1 MMLTV
6 KAEVGELERLCR
18 EVKTFCDGYGITAS
32 QTAKLVLA
40 LEELFTNGM
49 CHGQVHETDVGLE
62 YVGGRVVVTLE
73 DDGRPFDP
81 WQRPAPDLDAPLEE
95 RSVGGLG
102 IFLVRSLMDE
112 VAYER
117 RGERNR
123 VTLTLAAVA
132 RPS

>member
-6 KAEVGELERLCR
+6 KAEVGELERLYR
-18 EVKTFCDGYGITAS
+18 AVTTFCDGHGITAS

-49 CHGQVHETDVGLE
+49 CHGQVHETEVGLE
-62 YVGGRVVVTLE
+62 YASGQVVVTLE

-81 WQRPAPDLDAPLEE
+81 WQKSAPDLDAPLEE

-132 RPS
+132 RSS